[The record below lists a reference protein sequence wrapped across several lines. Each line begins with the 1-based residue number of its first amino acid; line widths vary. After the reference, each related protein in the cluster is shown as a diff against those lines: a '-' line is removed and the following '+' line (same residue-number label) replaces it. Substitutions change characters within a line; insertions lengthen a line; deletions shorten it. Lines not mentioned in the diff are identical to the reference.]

1 MKIREVKIKKDK
13 KNDITKSGY
22 FNVFGD
28 KAIAELCRKI
38 QSTTIRNGN
47 ELQDIILREV
57 SVQKLS
63 QKIDLDS
70 LIRLVRTGATFY
82 IPNYKINKQQLESKN
97 IKLIGKK
104 NIDIDAIFC
113 KENILYI
120 IEYKQGDNLDT
131 KKSQS
136 EVESLSKISELFS
149 SYNIQTLPKL
159 VMWVCDDVK
168 NSSIKTTESKEFLT
182 TGKEACEILG
192 ISFENIELIR
202 KQDQV
207 DNINYFFEEFEK
219 IKNTIK
225 K

>member
-47 ELQDIILREV
+47 ELQDIILKEV

-136 EVESLSKISELFS
+136 EVESLSKISEFFN
-149 SYNIQTLPKL
+149 SYNILPKL

-207 DNINYFFEEFEK
+207 DNINYFIEEFEK